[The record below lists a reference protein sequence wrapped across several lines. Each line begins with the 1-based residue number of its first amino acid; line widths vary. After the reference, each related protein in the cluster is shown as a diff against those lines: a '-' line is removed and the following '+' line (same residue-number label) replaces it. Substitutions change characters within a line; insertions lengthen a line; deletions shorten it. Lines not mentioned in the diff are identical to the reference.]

1 MYPGLLLV
9 PLYYALILA
18 ALAFVPGLDA
28 IALALATKE
37 AANSYHDRRPS
48 ALGCLGTASHGLSR
62 RVGVVLLAVSCG
74 FVGAGLFGVCLN
86 VALVAI
92 ALISF
97 SVSPEAGAD
106 DDMTLIGLLYVGVL
120 VLGFLGFF
128 AMSMDRL
135 VRWLKPK
142 DA

>member
-1 MYPGLLLV
+1 
-9 PLYYALILA
+9 
-18 ALAFVPGLDA
+18 
-28 IALALATKE
+28 
-37 AANSYHDRRPS
+37 
-48 ALGCLGTASHGLSR
+48 
-62 RVGVVLLAVSCG
+62 
-74 FVGAGLFGVCLN
+74 VGAGFFGVCLN